1 MLRDMTHSSRWI
13 ISFMIGA
20 GFQSVGLQA
29 GLLLCLFANVGEAQ
43 TIEQRLSNRAF
54 PSVFQAWN
62 RADNLDGE
70 DPIDT
75 AARHD
80 LMWRTIGGYKLRWEA
95 SYEGLGESFT
105 QQSVAN
111 GLAYRQ
117 SLLSRNPNMIL
128 LAEIRYRDAS
138 NGYLPQNS
146 PWWKRDAAGNRV
158 PGWAEGGYFL
168 LNYQDGGFQAHVA
181 AQCKAAVDSKVVDGV
196 LLDWWNDD
204 QDRLNLVKAVR
215 DAIGETPLIIVN
227 SNDRKAPNTARY
239 VNGLFMEVTRT
250 SEAADWQRV
259 AETLLW
265 AEEHLRP
272 PRINCLETWF
282 RHSRDDLHLMRATT
296 TLSLTHSDGY
306 CLFSD
311 PNPLGVPDHLHNWY
325 SFWDKEIEPN
335 RPKLGRPAAPRVVRP
350 DGVVTR
356 LFQHGMVAYNAKG
369 NGRTTLSFRRPV
381 LSTATGVVSAKHVLD
396 DEDGDIYVGVC
407 PTLPEVNQDASMTS
421 LDAAV
426 EKQ

>member
-1 MLRDMTHSSRWI
+1 
-13 ISFMIGA
+13 
-20 GFQSVGLQA
+20 
-29 GLLLCLFANVGEAQ
+29 
-43 TIEQRLSNRAF
+43 
-54 PSVFQAWN
+54 
-62 RADNLDGE
+62 
-70 DPIDT
+70 
-75 AARHD
+75 
-80 LMWRTIGGYKLRWEA
+80 MWRTTGGYKLRWEA
-95 SYEGLGESFT
+95 SHEGLGESFT
-105 QQSVAN
+105 QQSIAN

-117 SLLSRNPNMIL
+117 SLLSQNPNMIL

-138 NGYLPQNS
+138 NSFLPQNS
-146 PWWKRDAAGNRV
+146 PWWKRDAAGDRV

-181 AQCKAAVDSKVVDGV
+181 AQCKAAVDSGVVDGV

-204 QDRLNLVKAVR
+204 HDRLNLVKAVR
-215 DAIGETPLIIVN
+215 DAIGETPLIVVN
-227 SNDRKAPNTARY
+227 SNDRKVPNTARY

-272 PRINCLETWF
+272 PRVNCLETWF
-282 RHSRDDLHLMRATT
+282 HHSREDLHLMRATT

-311 PNPLGVPDHLHNWY
+311 PNPLPTPDHLHNWY
-325 SFWDKEIEPN
+325 SFWNKEIEPN
-335 RPKLGRPAAPRVVRP
+335 RPKLGRPTAPRVFRP

-381 LSTATGVVSAKHVLD
+381 LSAATGIVNTKHVLN
-396 DEDGDIYVGVC
+396 DEDGDIYVSVC
-407 PTLPEVNQDASMTS
+407 PTLPEVGQDGSMAPV
-421 LDAAV
+421 DAAV
-426 EKQ
+426 EKP

>member
-1 MLRDMTHSSRWI
+1 MLRDLTHSSRWI
-13 ISFMIGA
+13 ISFAIGA
-20 GFQSVGLQA
+20 CFRGVGLQA
-29 GLLLCLFANVGEAQ
+29 GLLLCLLANKGVAR
-43 TIEQRLSNRAF
+43 TIEQRVSNRAL

-62 RADNLDGE
+62 RADNLPGE
-70 DPIDT
+70 SRIDT

-80 LMWRTIGGYKLRWEA
+80 LMWRTTGGYKLRWEA
-95 SYEGLGESFT
+95 SHEGLGESFT
-105 QQSVAN
+105 QQSIAN

-117 SLLSRNPNMIL
+117 SLLSQNPNMIL

-138 NGYLPQNS
+138 NSFLPQNS
-146 PWWKRDAAGNRV
+146 PWWKRDAAGDRV

-181 AQCKAAVDSKVVDGV
+181 AQCKAAVDSGVVDGV

-204 QDRLNLVKAVR
+204 HDRLNLVKAVR
-215 DAIGETPLIIVN
+215 DAIGETPLIVVN
-227 SNDRKAPNTARY
+227 SNDRKVPNTARY

-272 PRINCLETWF
+272 PRVNCLETWF
-282 RHSRDDLHLMRATT
+282 HHSREDLHLMRATT

-311 PNPLGVPDHLHNWY
+311 PNPLPTPDHLHNWY
-325 SFWDKEIEPN
+325 SFWNKEIEPN
-335 RPKLGRPAAPRVVRP
+335 RPKLGRPTAPRVFRP

-381 LSTATGVVSAKHVLD
+381 LSAATGIVNTKHVLN
-396 DEDGDIYVGVC
+396 DEDGDIYVSVC
-407 PTLPEVNQDASMTS
+407 PTLPEVGQDGSMAPV
-421 LDAAV
+421 DAAV
-426 EKQ
+426 EKP